1 MLAAFPSD
9 LIPPS
14 KLLGEVVVFSH
25 HQQTQEKRISSQ
37 RGHFS
42 ASLKPNDSWIL
53 PPPASM
59 SICDSFMLMDSL
71 EDN

>member
-14 KLLGEVVVFSH
+14 KLVGEVVVFSH

-53 PPPASM
+53 PLLLNGHLWFIYA
-59 SICDSFMLMDSL
+59 DDSL